1 MAPVMP
7 RHGLL
12 TVGLRL
18 FGWLKRPRM
27 RMSDR
32 PDFVRRLAAMPTS
45 NSLESLQHD
54 TGVLLVGHG
63 SREQVGRDEFLATVR
78 LVTRSADRMAGE
90 ACFLEFAGPSIG
102 EGFKALVERPPAG
115 RRVRRVVVVPV
126 LLFSAGHAQ
135 RDIPAAVRAA
145 AGDYPE
151 IVVVQADHLG
161 CHAELLA
168 LSKLR
173 YDEALARA
181 APAPAEDTALVM
193 VGRGSPD
200 SEATAEM
207 LRFAQLRWQQ
217 TPVAQMATGFVAMAE
232 PKLEDVLDQA
242 AEWGARRVV
251 VQPHLLFGG
260 VLLDRI
266 RDVVARRAE
275 RHPRIEWLLSEHLGP
290 APHVARAIFA
300 RAAVALGSA
309 AIEK

>member
-1 MAPVMP
+1 
-7 RHGLL
+7 
-12 TVGLRL
+12 
-18 FGWLKRPRM
+18 
-27 RMSDR
+27 MSDR
-32 PDFVRRLAAMPTS
+32 PDFVRRLAAMSTS
-45 NSLESLQHD
+45 NSLESFQHE

-63 SREQVGRDEFLATVR
+63 SREQVGRDEFLATAR
-78 LVTRSADRMAGE
+78 LVTQLDDRMAVE
-90 ACFLEFAGPSIG
+90 ACFLEFSGPTIG
-102 EGFKALVERPPAG
+102 QGFKALVERVPVERPPAE

-145 AGDYPE
+145 ASEHPE

-200 SEATAEM
+200 ADATAEM

-266 RDVVARRAE
+266 RDVVARQAE

-290 APHVARAIFA
+290 APHVARAIIA

>member
-1 MAPVMP
+1 
-7 RHGLL
+7 
-12 TVGLRL
+12 
-18 FGWLKRPRM
+18 
-27 RMSDR
+27 MS
-32 PDFVRRLAAMPTS
+32 TS
-45 NSLESLQHD
+45 NIPESRQHQ
-54 TGVLLVGHG
+54 TAMLLVGHG
-63 SREQVGRDEFLATVR
+63 SREKTGRDEFLATAQ
-78 LVTRSADRMAGE
+78 LVAQLAERMPVE
-90 ACFLEFAGPSIG
+90 TCFLEFDGPTIG
-102 EGFKALVERPPAG
+102 EGFSALVERMPVERPPAE

-145 AGDYPE
+145 ASEHPE

-181 APAPAEDTALVM
+181 APVAAEDTALVM

-200 SEATAEM
+200 AEATAEM

-217 TPVAQMATGFVAMAE
+217 SAVAQMASGFVAMAE

-242 AEWGARRVV
+242 AEWGAPRVV

-266 RDVVARRAE
+266 RDVVARHAE
-275 RHPRIEWLLSEHLGP
+275 CHPGIEWLLSEHLGP
-290 APHVARAIFA
+290 APHVARAIMA
-300 RAAVALGSA
+300 RTTAALA
-309 AIEK
+309 E